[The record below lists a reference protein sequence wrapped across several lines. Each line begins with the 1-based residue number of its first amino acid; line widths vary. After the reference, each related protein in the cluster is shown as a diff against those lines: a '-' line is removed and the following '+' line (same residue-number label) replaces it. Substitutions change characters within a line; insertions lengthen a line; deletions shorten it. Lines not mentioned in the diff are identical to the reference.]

1 VHLLVGRKINMRK
14 ITYLFSLAFIFTIP
28 WEGVINVPGLGTA
41 AKLVGFVLAASWIVT
56 IIITNRLRKPG
67 LFHIL
72 VVLFVLWN
80 AMSVFWSIDP
90 RDTLG
95 HLMRWVQLLVMVFI
109 LWELYTTRGAILAG
123 LQVFILGEYVGVCF
137 AIYNFFFGN
146 PYYSFYQRFTP
157 SSQSNPDG
165 FGFMVVMG
173 IPLAWYLASVNTY
186 TKWNHLRKIIN
197 YVYIPLAFVGLSLSG
212 TRTALIA
219 SIIGTA
225 FGLASLTHLR
235 LAARVAIFLFLASA
249 IILLVPH
256 VQDLRSFQRFS
267 TTYGE
272 ITQGDLNNRTNNWRQ
287 GLESFLEHP
296 ILGVGGDMYRSV
308 NKLGKLAHNSFLSV
322 LVELGLVGLV
332 IFGAILS
339 VTAFNA
345 FKLSR
350 WEAGFWLTVLAVWA
364 IGASTL
370 TYEYRKATW
379 LFLSLVVASTALIE
393 QGDKIFPSL
402 QTDNILDHNFKEED

>member
-1 VHLLVGRKINMRK
+1 MRK
-14 ITYLFSLAFIFTIP
+14 LTYLLSLAFIFTIP
-28 WEGVINVPGLGTA
+28 WEGVIIVPGLGTA
-41 AKLVGFVLAASWIVT
+41 AKFIGFLLAASWAISIVM
-56 IIITNRLRKPG
+56 TNRLRKPR
-67 LFHIL
+67 LFHIF
-72 VVLFVLWN
+72 VALFVLWN
-80 AMSVFWSIDP
+80 AVSVFWSLDP

-95 HLMRWVQLLVMVFI
+95 HLLRWVQLLLMVFI
-109 LWELYTTRGAILAG
+109 LWEFYTTRGAILAG
-123 LQVFILGEYVGVCF
+123 LQAFILGEYVGVCS
-137 AIYNFFFGN
+137 AIYNFFNGN
-146 PYYSFYQRFTP
+146 PYYSWYQRFTP

-165 FGFMVVMG
+165 FGFMVVLG
-173 IPLAWYLASVNTY
+173 IPLAWYLASVNTS
-186 TKWNHLRKIIN
+186 TRWNYLLRIIN
-197 YVYIPLAFVGLSLSG
+197 YIYIPVAFLGLSLSG

-219 SIIGTA
+219 SIIATA
-225 FGLASLTHLR
+225 FGLATLTHLR
-235 LAARVAIFLFLASA
+235 LAARVTLFLFLASV

-322 LVELGLVGLV
+322 LVELGLVGFI
-332 IFGAILS
+332 IFVAILS
-339 VTAFNA
+339 IAVFSALSQSKWETA
-345 FKLSR
+345 
-350 WEAGFWLTVLAVWA
+350 FWLTVLAVWA
-364 IGASTL
+364 MGASTL

-379 LFLSLVVASTALIE
+379 LFLSLVVANAALIG

-402 QTDNILDHNFKEED
+402 QTDNILDRNFKGED